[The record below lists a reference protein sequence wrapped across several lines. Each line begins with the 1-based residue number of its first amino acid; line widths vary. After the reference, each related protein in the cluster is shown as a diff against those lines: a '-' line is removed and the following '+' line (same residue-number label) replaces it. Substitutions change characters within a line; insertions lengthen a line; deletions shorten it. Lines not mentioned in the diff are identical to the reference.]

1 MDPQTPGQ
9 FDQRLAFM
17 RSLVILS
24 DSCWSIPSAVIMV
37 TVPLFT
43 LLEDDIQLDS
53 ANNNWLMFA
62 GNPFEDQSMV
72 TVTHFGPLGFKNQ
85 KETEGN
91 FAKVKRILMEYLKS
105 DGLIPQSQID
115 LKDYSKTKV
124 HKFSVSNLVF
134 KDY

>member
-1 MDPQTPGQ
+1 MDPRPPGQ
-9 FDQRLAFM
+9 FDQRLGFM

-62 GNPFEDQSMV
+62 GSPFDDLSKV
-72 TVTHFGPLGFKNQ
+72 TVTHFGPIGSKNQ
-85 KETEGN
+85 KETKDKYDQVRM
-91 FAKVKRILMEYLKS
+91 KVIQKMNSL
-105 DGLIPQSQID
+105 GLRDQLQID
-115 LKDYSKTKV
+115 LKADNKEPKP
-124 HKFSVSNLVF
+124 
-134 KDY
+134 